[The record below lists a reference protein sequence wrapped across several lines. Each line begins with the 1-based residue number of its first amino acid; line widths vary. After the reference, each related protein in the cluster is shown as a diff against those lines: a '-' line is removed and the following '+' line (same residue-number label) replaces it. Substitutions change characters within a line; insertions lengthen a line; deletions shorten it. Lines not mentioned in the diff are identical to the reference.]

1 MPSGFAGWARI
12 VRADKGRR
20 NSNTQAFRDSMDEAG
35 IKGFYHT
42 TDDGQE
48 TSEGKR
54 TAQL

>member
-1 MPSGFAGWARI
+1 MPSGFAGWARS
-12 VRADKGRR
+12 VRAGKGQR
-20 NSNTQAFRDSMDEAG
+20 NSTTQAFRDSMDEAG

-54 TAQL
+54 TDQL

>member
-54 TAQL
+54 TDQL